1 MSQLKNEIEAIRA
14 DLRDKKLE
22 TQDLRADEETIKNSL
37 DQRNIEIEKLRT
49 DMNALLCDSDELEN

>member
-37 DQRNIEIEKLRT
+37 DQRNIEI
-49 DMNALLCDSDELEN
+49 